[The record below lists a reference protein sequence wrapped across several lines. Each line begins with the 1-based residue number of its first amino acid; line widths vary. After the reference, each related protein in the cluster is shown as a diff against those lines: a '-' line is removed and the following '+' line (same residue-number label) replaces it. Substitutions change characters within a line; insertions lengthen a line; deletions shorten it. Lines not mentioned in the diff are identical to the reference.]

1 MKLHQL
7 IAATFTAVT
16 LGLSLASTPTLA
28 QDIRPFGLNPGD
40 NADVTHFSHAA
51 IRKAEQSLNHNNC
64 ALFLRP
70 HSRIVCAYGD
80 AGSRSRLLAA
90 IQRGNARSFTGDGR
104 TLSQYINGVGANQ
117 VATDLSNLGIE
128 F

>member
-1 MKLHQL
+1 MKLRQL
-7 IAATFTAVT
+7 IAATFTTAT

-28 QDIRPFGLNPGD
+28 QDIRPYGLNPGD

-51 IRKAEQSLNHNNC
+51 IRKAEQSLNQNNC

-70 HSRIVCAYGD
+70 HSRIVCANGD
-80 AGSRSRLLAA
+80 SGSRSSLLAA
-90 IQRGNARSFTGDGR
+90 IQRGNARSFTGDGS
-104 TLSQYINGVGANQ
+104 TLSRYINGVGANQ

>member
-1 MKLHQL
+1 MKLRKL
-7 IAATFTAVT
+7 IAATFTTAT
-16 LGLSLASTPTLA
+16 LGLSLASTPALA
-28 QDIRPFGLNPGD
+28 QEVKPYGLNPGD

-90 IQRGNARSFTGDGR
+90 IERGNARSFKGDGS
-104 TLSQYINGVGANQ
+104 TLSRYINQVGANQ
-117 VATDLSNLGIE
+117 VATDLSNLGIG